1 MALFSGFTNGIN
13 RNVIFGS
20 IHYLDLLRH
29 PCLCKIKL
37 KHSILETDQP
47 HPEAK
52 KKDLLSWP
60 SKSKSFFS
68 SKPVFNVVKTAS
80 SLQ

>member
-20 IHYLDLLRH
+20 IHYLDLLH
-29 PCLCKIKL
+29 LPCLQKIKL

-60 SKSKSFFS
+60 SKSKSCFS
-68 SKPVFNVVKTAS
+68 AAS
-80 SLQ
+80 LYSML